1 MGASM
6 ERMPLGLT
14 RFARADHRNV
24 DYTFGIKGEDR
35 FSHIYIIGK
44 TGTGKS
50 TLIETMALQDI
61 ENGRGLALIDPHGD
75 LVERVAAQVSGTRK
89 SDVIYLN
96 ACDPTQPYGYNP
108 LRHVREDRIALA
120 ASGFIEVFKK
130 MWPDAWGVRMEHI
143 LRNVLMALLEQPHA
157 TMHDILQILSDQ
169 KFRMQIAR
177 RLKNETVRTFL
188 LKEFDRFSFG
198 YRADGTAPI
207 QNKVGAF
214 LSDPLLNRLLTAPER
229 DLHIR
234 QIMDEGG
241 VLLVNLAKGQI
252 GEDSSSL
259 LGGLLVTTLG
269 LAAFSRAELPAH
281 ERRDFYVYVDEFQNF
296 TTLATANMFSELRKY
311 RVGFTV
317 AHQYL
322 QQIEPDVR
330 HAVLGNAGTIISFRV
345 GSEDATYLAREFQE
359 RFDEVDLLQLP
370 NYHIYL
376 KLMIDGMPSKPFSA
390 VTIEPSARHS
400 PDSAS
405 HPSFEHEI

>member
-1 MGASM
+1 MW
-6 ERMPLGLT
+6 RMSPGVT
-14 RFARADHRNV
+14 RFARTDYRN
-24 DYTFGIKGEDR
+24 DDCTFGIKDEDR

-50 TLIETMALQDI
+50 TLIESMALQNIDR
-61 ENGRGLALIDPHGD
+61 GCGLALIDPHGD
-75 LVERVAAQVSGTRK
+75 LVERVAAQVPTRRA

-96 ACDPTQPYGYNP
+96 ACDPSQPYGYNP

-157 TMHDILQILSDQ
+157 TMHDVLRILSDR
-169 KFRMQIAR
+169 KFRAEIAR
-177 RLKNETVRTFL
+177 HLKNETVRTFFI
-188 LKEFDRFSFG
+188 KEFERFSFG
-198 YRADGTAPI
+198 YRADSTAPI

-214 LSDPLLNRLLTAPER
+214 LSDPILNKLLTAPQH
-229 DLHIR
+229 DLHVR
-234 QIMDEGG
+234 QIMDRGK

-269 LAAFSRAELPAH
+269 LAAFSRADLPEY
-281 ERRDFYVYVDEFQNF
+281 ERRPFFVYVDEFQNF
-296 TTLATANMFSELRKY
+296 TTLAVANMFSELRKY
-311 RVGFTV
+311 RLGFTV

-322 QQIEPDVR
+322 HQLKPDVR

-345 GSEDATYLAREFQE
+345 GSEDAPYLAREFQG
-359 RFDEVDLLQLP
+359 RFDEIDLLQLP
-370 NYHIYL
+370 NYCIYL
-376 KLMIDGMPSKPFSA
+376 KLMIDGVPSAAFSA
-390 VTIEPSARHS
+390 TTL
-400 PDSAS
+400 AS
-405 HPSFEHEI
+405 MRR